1 MAGTL
6 YVVNRTGERFV
17 LDSNGLSFTAVTA
30 PGEAY
35 STIVVK
41 PKAKP
46 PPPPPDPIETK
57 GTLPPR
63 PIDIDMSFI
72 GGLPDDLDAHNLW
85 LPAGAAAPGVATIKG
100 AVTLD
105 HLKTWARDIPDGQH
119 QVLILERADGG

>member
-6 YVVNRTGERFV
+6 YVVNRTGERLVFDPNV
-17 LDSNGLSFTAVTA
+17 SSFTAVTA
-30 PGEAY
+30 PADGY

-41 PKAKP
+41 PKAKT
-46 PPPPPDPIETK
+46 PPPDPVETK

-63 PIDIDMSFI
+63 PADIDMSFM
-72 GGLPDDLDAHNLW
+72 GGLPDDLEADNLW
-85 LPAGAAAPGVATIKG
+85 PAGGAGAPGIASIKG

-105 HLKTWARDIPDGQH
+105 HLKTWARGIPEGQH